1 MNKLNVK
8 NQTPV
13 GIASL
18 SDYFQHKFEGQWVE
32 VMDVTDSDGLRYIG
46 MIAQTDGGVFKL
58 ISFDGNRCFDGPKAG
73 NVRVVRM
80 FDAEINLTESI
91 G

>member
-1 MNKLNVK
+1 VK
-8 NQTPV
+8 DLPIR

-18 SDYFQHKFEGQWVE
+18 SDYFSHKYEGQWVE
-32 VMDVTDSDGLRYIG
+32 VADLTDSEGLRYIG

-73 NVRVVRM
+73 NVQVVRT
-80 FDAEINLTESI
+80 FDAEINLTARI

>member
-8 NQTPV
+8 NRAPE

-18 SDYFQHKFEGQWVE
+18 SYYFKHKYEGQWME
-32 VMDVTDSDGLRYIG
+32 VMDSTDREGLYIG

-58 ISFDGNRCFDGPKAG
+58 ISFDGNRCFDGPKGERA
-73 NVRVVRM
+73 RVVRL
-80 FDAEINLTESI
+80 FDAEINLTERI

>member
-8 NQTPV
+8 NRAPE

-18 SDYFQHKFEGQWVE
+18 TDYFSHKHEGQWVE
-32 VMDVTDSDGLRYIG
+32 VADGTDYGEVRYIG

-58 ISFDGNRCFDGPKAG
+58 ISFDGNRTFDGPKAG
-73 NVRVVRM
+73 NVRVVRL
-80 FDAEINLTESI
+80 FDAEINLTERI